1 MNAIEDAIRDIAAG
15 KMVIVVDD
23 ENRENEGDLVIAA
36 EHATAETINFMAK
49 YGRGLICVPMEESRL
64 RDLRLDPMVSRNDDS
79 HGTAFTV
86 STDWAG
92 ASTGISA
99 AERAETIRAL
109 ISPSTRPLDLRRPGH
124 VFPLA
129 ARSGGVLS
137 RRGHTEA
144 AVDLARLARGHARLS
159 SPRDTPAADPAQIL
173 LHGDAHEPA
182 VAGVICEIMNDDG
195 SMARLPDLERLALEW
210 GLCIVSV
217 ADLVRYRR
225 ARERIVERV
234 ADTVLPTSKGVF
246 RMVGY
251 RETADGREHVAL
263 VLGDIPDDRSSLC
276 RVHSECLTGDAFGS
290 LRCDCGEQYEA
301 AMRMIAEEGRGVM
314 VYLRQEGRGIGLV
327 EKLRAYELQDT
338 GADTVDA
345 NLRLGHPAD
354 ARDYAAGAAIL
365 ADLGINAV
373 RLMTNNPSKVAGLT
387 ECGIAVEE
395 RIPLIVKPND
405 RNRGYLSTKET
416 RMGHRLSAESTY
428 QRR

>member
-1 MNAIEDAIRDIAAG
+1 MNAIEDAIRDIARG

-23 ENRENEGDLVIAA
+23 ENRENEGDLVVAA
-36 EHATAETINFMAK
+36 GHATAETINFMAR
-49 YGRGLICVPMEESRL
+49 YGRGLICVPMEGARL
-64 RDLRLDPMVSRNDDS
+64 RGLGLDPMVSRNDDA
-79 HGTAFTV
+79 HGTAFSV

-109 ISPSTRPLDLRRPGH
+109 ISPETRPTDLRRPGH
-124 VFPLA
+124 IFPLA
-129 ARSGGVLS
+129 ARSGGVLE

-144 AVDLARLARGHARLS
+144 AVDLARLAGLTA
-159 SPRDTPAADPAQIL
+159 
-173 LHGDAHEPA
+173 
-182 VAGVICEIMNDDG
+182 AGVICEIMNDDG
-195 SMARLPDLERLALEW
+195 SMARLPDLERFAREW
-210 GLCIVSV
+210 GLSLVSV

-234 ADTVLPTSKGVF
+234 ADTVLPTRQGAF

-251 RETADGREHVAL
+251 RETFGGREHVAL
-263 VLGDIPDDRSSLC
+263 VLGDVTRGPTPLC

-301 AMRMIAEEGRGVM
+301 AMRKIADEGRGIL
-314 VYLRQEGRGIGLV
+314 VYLRQEGRGIGLL
-327 EKLRAYELQDT
+327 EKLRAYELQDA

-365 ADLGINAV
+365 ADLGVGTV
-373 RLMTNNPSKVAGLT
+373 RLMTNNPDKVTGIT
-387 ECGIAVEE
+387 ECGIVVEE
-395 RIPLIVKPND
+395 RVPLVVEPND
-405 RNRGYLSTKET
+405 RNRAYLSTKEK
-416 RMGHRLSAESTY
+416 RMGHRLGASAQY
-428 QRR
+428 QGRKA